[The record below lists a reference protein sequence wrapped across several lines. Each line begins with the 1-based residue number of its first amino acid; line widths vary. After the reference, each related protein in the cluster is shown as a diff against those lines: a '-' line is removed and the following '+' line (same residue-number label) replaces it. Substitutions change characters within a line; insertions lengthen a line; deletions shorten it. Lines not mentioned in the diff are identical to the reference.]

1 MDYGLI
7 YQWCRGTEL
16 NRSFY
21 SRTLCRAFA
30 DLHGI
35 GEENFNRLIKNRALI
50 NRLEWR
56 EISRPS

>member
-1 MDYGLI
+1 M
-7 YQWCRGTEL
+7 

-56 EISRPS
+56 EKKPSFVKKDGFLLKHTIQC